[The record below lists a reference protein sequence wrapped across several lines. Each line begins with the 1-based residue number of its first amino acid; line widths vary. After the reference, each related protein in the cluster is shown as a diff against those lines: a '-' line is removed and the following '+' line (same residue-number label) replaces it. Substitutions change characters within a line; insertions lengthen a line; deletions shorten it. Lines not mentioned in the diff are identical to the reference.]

1 MSAEHRFG
9 VALTLIVS
17 LALVATFG
25 IMSQCS
31 QHVADTN
38 VQACLQ
44 QRGQWKASTD
54 PAEAGGSCTVAPSGE
69 VRK

>member
-1 MSAEHRFG
+1 MNSGEKTATIIT
-9 VALTLIVS
+9 AILTLGCV
-17 LALVATFG
+17 VTFG

-38 VQACLQ
+38 VQACIQ
-44 QRGQWKASTD
+44 QHGQWAASTD